1 MEYDSPYGNKYADLL
16 FNVSNFNI
24 IESTLR
30 EGEQFA
36 NAFFKTE
43 TKIKIAKVIFF
54 FFCNKNFKI
63 KKEME
68 HQRKKYILLS
78 KTID

>member
-16 FNVSNFNI
+16 SNVSNFNI

-36 NAFFKTE
+36 NAFFNTE
-43 TKIKIAKVIFF
+43 TKIKIAKV
-54 FFCNKNFKI
+54 N
-63 KKEME
+63 
-68 HQRKKYILLS
+68 YS
-78 KTID
+78 

>member
-16 FNVSNFNI
+16 SNVSNFNI

-36 NAFFKTE
+36 NAFFNTE
-43 TKIKIAKVIFF
+43 TKIKIAKV
-54 FFCNKNFKI
+54 NLLI
-63 KKEME
+63 KFLKL
-68 HQRKKYILLS
+68 KFNC
-78 KTID
+78 